1 MAFSLCVCPDQDDSD
16 TYLTLEALHIQ
27 LGVRE
32 KHMGKKKAVCP
43 AFPSLLFLKLF
54 SCLPEAVN

>member
-1 MAFSLCVCPDQDDSD
+1 MAFSLSVCPDQDDSD

-32 KHMGKKKAVCP
+32 KHMGKKKAFAQRSHRCFSSNS
-43 AFPSLLFLKLF
+43 FPPSQKQ
-54 SCLPEAVN
+54 